1 MDYDSALNWL
11 FGQEA
16 RGIKFGLDNTIEL
29 LSRLGDPHRRFRS
42 LHVAGTN
49 GKGSVSAMSESV
61 LREAGYR
68 TGLYTSPHLV
78 DFRERIRVG
87 GECIGEKEM
96 LRLAAEVRDIA
107 ESMAS
112 DGRRLTFFELTTA
125 MAFAHFADTGVET
138 AVVEVGMGGRLD
150 STNVIEPDCV
160 AIARISLEHTAFL
173 GSTLAQIAF
182 EKAGT
187 MKAGVPAV
195 TLDQSPEVLEVL
207 ERRASEVS
215 APLTVVGRDVAYE
228 VSSATL
234 DGTELYVE
242 AIDDV
247 VHVPLIGRYQ
257 GENCA
262 LACTALVEMMRRGV
276 YIPDEAFPRGL
287 SQVRWPGRLE
297 VVAQRPRVVLDV
309 SHTADGAR
317 AVAAELRRLLDRK
330 AIVVLGVLDDKDLDG
345 IAAAFGSVASRA
357 IATAP
362 RTPRAFPAQ
371 RVRESLSAHCP
382 TEVVDRVGDAI
393 ERALQLASGDDTVL
407 IAGSLYT
414 VGEAK
419 ERFDGKAC

>member
-1 MDYDSALNWL
+1 VDYDSAFNWL

-49 GKGSVSAMSESV
+49 GKGSVSAMAESV

>member
-187 MKAGVPAV
+187 MKAGLPAV

>member
-160 AIARISLEHTAFL
+160 AITRISLEHTAFL

>member
-1 MDYDSALNWL
+1 
-11 FGQEA
+11 
-16 RGIKFGLDNTIEL
+16 
-29 LSRLGDPHRRFRS
+29 
-42 LHVAGTN
+42 
-49 GKGSVSAMSESV
+49 
-61 LREAGYR
+61 
-68 TGLYTSPHLV
+68 
-78 DFRERIRVG
+78 
-87 GECIGEKEM
+87 
-96 LRLAAEVRDIA
+96 
-107 ESMAS
+107 
-112 DGRRLTFFELTTA
+112 
-125 MAFAHFADTGVET
+125 
-138 AVVEVGMGGRLD
+138 
-150 STNVIEPDCV
+150 
-160 AIARISLEHTAFL
+160 
-173 GSTLAQIAF
+173 
-182 EKAGT
+182 

-317 AVAAELRRLLDRK
+317 AVAAELRRLL
-330 AIVVLGVLDDKDLDG
+330 
-345 IAAAFGSVASRA
+345 
-357 IATAP
+357 TARP
-362 RTPRAFPAQ
+362 
-371 RVRESLSAHCP
+371 
-382 TEVVDRVGDAI
+382 
-393 ERALQLASGDDTVL
+393 
-407 IAGSLYT
+407 
-414 VGEAK
+414 
-419 ERFDGKAC
+419 

>member
-1 MDYDSALNWL
+1 MDYDSAFNWL

-49 GKGSVSAMSESV
+49 GKGSVSAMAESV